1 MTEENVNVYED
12 IVDEEVI
19 EEPEVEEKKLVVS
32 KAKDKIKKYG
42 KKAGVIAAGIGI
54 GILGFVLGSK
64 SKGSDD
70 EDDYVETTLIEETA
84 SDSAEES
91 YSE

>member
-12 IVDEEVI
+12 VETVI
-19 EEPEVEEKKLVVS
+19 EEPEEDEKKLTVS
-32 KAKDKIKKYG
+32 KTKDKIVKYG
-42 KKAGVIAAGIGI
+42 KKAGMIAAGIGI

-64 SKGSDD
+64 SKSSEVSDD
-70 EDDYVETTLIEETA
+70 DDYVETTVEETDN
-84 SDSAEES
+84 DSAES

>member
-12 IVDEEVI
+12 VETVI
-19 EEPEVEEKKLVVS
+19 EEPEEDEKKLTVS
-32 KAKDKIKKYG
+32 KTKDKIVKYG
-42 KKAGVIAAGIGI
+42 KKAGMIAAGIGI

-64 SKGSDD
+64 SKSSEVSDN
-70 EDDYVETTLIEETA
+70 DDYVETTVEETDN
-84 SDSAEES
+84 DSAES

>member
-12 IVDEEVI
+12 VEDVI
-19 EEPEVEEKKLVVS
+19 EEPEDNEKKLMVS
-32 KAKDKIKKYG
+32 KAKDKIVKYG
-42 KKAGVIAAGIGI
+42 KKAAIMAAGIGI

-64 SKGSDD
+64 SKSSEASDD
-70 EDDYVETTLIEETA
+70 DDYVEITVEETDN
-84 SDSAEES
+84 DSAES